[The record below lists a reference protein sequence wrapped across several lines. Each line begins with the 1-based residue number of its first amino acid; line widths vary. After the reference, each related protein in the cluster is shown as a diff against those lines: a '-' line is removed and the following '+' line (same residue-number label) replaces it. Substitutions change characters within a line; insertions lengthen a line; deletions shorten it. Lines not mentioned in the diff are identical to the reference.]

1 MEDNG
6 KKDPSLDQTMEKYLD
21 ETFPEQPG
29 KGTFGPLSAGEQFQ
43 ALDEA
48 HRKTHI
54 GNDEMFRRLK
64 SLERPIF

>member
-1 MEDNG
+1 MEDNK
-6 KKDPSLDQTMEKYLD
+6 KKDPSLDQTIKTYLD
-21 ETFPEQPG
+21 ETFQEQ
-29 KGTFGPLSAGEQFQ
+29 KDFGPMSAGSQFR

-64 SLERPIF
+64 SKERPIF